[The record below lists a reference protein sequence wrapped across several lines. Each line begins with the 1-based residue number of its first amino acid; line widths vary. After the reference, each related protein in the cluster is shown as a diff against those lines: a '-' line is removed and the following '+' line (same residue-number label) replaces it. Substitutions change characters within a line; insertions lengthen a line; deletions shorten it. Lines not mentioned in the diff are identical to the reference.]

1 MPGASPGRRGKIEPD
16 DECLRVARLAARCDD
31 RSSSAEGVC
40 PPARCEFS
48 QSRERK
54 PACRPA
60 KAKLGAVDSAHQAL
74 LAEIRRRLEETRD
87 DPSITNSDG
96 SNYWGPYV
104 TRAINVRED
113 DGQAL
118 VDYVKGVLR
127 KSGESAG
134 WNAVLE
140 GERLDL
146 SFEEMVLNSVGPI
159 RSLFTDDDRRIAAR
173 SLGGLG
179 DEIARR
185 REAKESEELERDRT
199 IVAIVATRRR
209 AAGKPWTAEI
219 EAKMLADRAAK
230 RRAADPR
237 RRAI

>member
-1 MPGASPGRRGKIEPD
+1 MPTG
-16 DECLRVARLAARCDD
+16 AARVLAIT
-31 RSSSAEGVC
+31 RK
-40 PPARCEFS
+40 
-48 QSRERK
+48 RK

-74 LAEIRRRLEETRD
+74 LAEIRRRLEETRN
-87 DPSITNSDG
+87 DPNITNSDG

-118 VDYVKGVLR
+118 VDYIKGVLR

-140 GERLDL
+140 GDRLDL